1 MIPFVGEIARALQPG
16 LPLAS
21 LRAGGRFVLFVLLI
35 AVLWKGLVVAF
46 AIQPFVLPP
55 PEAAAAALVGNA
67 GSIAAAALFTLRN
80 AAAGL
85 TAAFVI
91 AIALAAAFTAS
102 PMARSVLPVLIALR
116 TAPALAIAP
125 ILIMVFG
132 RGIGTA
138 IAVVVIVSF
147 FPIMVNAMRG
157 FVAAKR
163 TALELMHVLGASGW
177 TTFVKVRWPF
187 SLPFIFAGLR
197 SAATSAILSAM
208 LAEWLTGAPG
218 LGKLLLDA
226 ASFRKT
232 GLLWAGVIVSVA
244 MGYAIFALTAAL
256 EARLTRWR

>member
-1 MIPFVGEIARALQPG
+1 MPSRVPLAPLRALG
-16 LPLAS
+16 RLA
-21 LRAGGRFVLFVLLI
+21 LFVLVV

-55 PEAAAAALVGNA
+55 PESAAAALIGNA
-67 GSIAAAALFTLRN
+67 GPIAAAALFTLRN

-85 TAAFVI
+85 ATAFVV
-91 AIALAAAFTAS
+91 AIVLAAAFTAS
-102 PMARSVLPVLIALR
+102 PLARSILPVVIALR

-157 FVAAKR
+157 FGTAKR
-163 TALELMHVLGASGW
+163 NALELMHVLGASAW
-177 TTFVKVRWPF
+177 TTFVKVRFPF
-187 SLPFIFAGLR
+187 SLPYIFAGLR
-197 SAATSAILSAM
+197 SAATSAILAAM
-208 LAEWLTGAPG
+208 LAEWLSGAPG

-244 MGYAIFALTAAL
+244 LGYATFALTAAL